1 MIIEEDNRIEKKEQE
16 KQYLVDIIKSLN
28 LPKHYYTEFDV
39 YSNLHINKG
48 TNKWYKTI
56 FFGEPYICKIIN
68 SKGEIRVFVTS
79 ENINLWK
86 EIKPFFKQSDVK
98 FKVIIQDGEDFY

>member
-1 MIIEEDNRIEKKEQE
+1 MDNLQEMSANEEKIKTIWNNKNKLKVKNILMMKNQKKRKRRKIKMIIEEDNRREKKEQE

-56 FFGEPYICKIIN
+56 
-68 SKGEIRVFVTS
+68 
-79 ENINLWK
+79 
-86 EIKPFFKQSDVK
+86 
-98 FKVIIQDGEDFY
+98 